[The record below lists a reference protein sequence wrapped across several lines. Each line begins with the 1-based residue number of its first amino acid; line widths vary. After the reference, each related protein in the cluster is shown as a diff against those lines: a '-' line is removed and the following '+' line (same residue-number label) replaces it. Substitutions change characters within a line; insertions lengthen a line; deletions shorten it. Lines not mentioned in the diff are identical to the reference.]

1 MKKYFFCYAFDAFL
15 PHIVVISKKNS
26 VICGKLYNNSIN
38 FVSMENKIQEL
49 AEKLLKEGVERGQSE
64 AEKIIA
70 EAQQKA
76 DAIIAAAKAEAE
88 EINAKAKKDAQALGE
103 NTKSEIKMYADQA
116 LNALKSEVAN
126 AVGDKV
132 VKAASAGLVGDKDFM
147 NQFMLKLAEKWG
159 AQEDI
164 VISAADAEGLK
175 AAFAKDAKELLDK
188 GVKIEQVNGQK
199 TAFTVQ
205 PADGSYKVNFGEAE
219 FTEYFKNF
227 LRPQLIDMIF

>member
-1 MKKYFFCYAFDAFL
+1 MD
-15 PHIVVISKKNS
+15 
-26 VICGKLYNNSIN
+26 
-38 FVSMENKIQEL
+38 NKIQEL

-76 DAIIAAAKAEAE
+76 EAIIASAKEEAVG
-88 EINAKAKKDAQALGE
+88 INAQAKKDAEALKT

-126 AVGDKV
+126 VVGDKV
-132 VKAASAGLVGDKDFM
+132 VKAATAKIAGDKDFM

-164 VISAADAEGLK
+164 VISAADADSLK
-175 AAFAKDAKELLDK
+175 AVFAKEAKDLLDK

-219 FTEYFKNF
+219 FTDYFKNF
-227 LRPQLIDMIF
+227 LRPQLVDMIF